1 MFSIDGERKGIL
13 EENLRCDGSFL
24 FLEKQIPDMTVY
36 LIIRVLVWIGCCS
49 GDNTDDCEITW

>member
-1 MFSIDGERKGIL
+1 MDLF
-13 EENLRCDGSFL
+13 FY